1 VSSGREGR
9 QCLERRRYLGL
20 YGEVHLQAVE
30 TKLGGDGPRPTGAS
44 AAARRGQLC
53 RLRCRWAPYW
63 NEKSARQGGRLHALL
78 AGSSNKLAQV
88 VLER

>member
-30 TKLGGDGPRPTGAS
+30 TKLGGDGPRPTVTLSRRPASTGA
-44 AAARRGQLC
+44 
-53 RLRCRWAPYW
+53 
-63 NEKSARQGGRLHALL
+63 
-78 AGSSNKLAQV
+78 
-88 VLER
+88 